1 MKKKSEKPF
10 DTKKV
15 KEKLKNPSR
24 KTKYIIVLALAGL
37 LLLIISNIFS
47 TSKNETEPQT
57 DYQLNNQNEQPAQKS
72 VSEEVTAT
80 SDVAELEK
88 SFEKDLVE
96 MLNKIK
102 GVSEVEVMVNL
113 DSTNVKV
120 YEKNLVKG
128 QQTTDESDRNGGTRK
143 LEDNTEDAQAVLVRQ
158 GEKEVPL
165 LVQTE
170 KPKVRG
176 VFVVAKGADH
186 ATVKKWVIES
196 VSRVLDVPT
205 HKISVMP
212 KN

>member
-1 MKKKSEKPF
+1 MKKKPEELFNSE
-10 DTKKV
+10 KV
-15 KEKLKNPSR
+15 KEKLKNPSK
-24 KTKYIIVLALAGL
+24 KTRYIIVLALAGL
-37 LLLIISNIFS
+37 LLLIISNVFS
-47 TSKNETEPQT
+47 TSKNETDT
-57 DYQLNNQNEQPAQKS
+57 DADYQLDSQNQQPAQKS
-72 VSEEVTAT
+72 VSEEETAT
-80 SDVAELEK
+80 SDVNELEK
-88 SFEKDLVE
+88 SYEKDLVE

-143 LEDNTEDAQAVLVRQ
+143 VEDNTEDSQAVLVRQ

-165 LVQTE
+165 LIQTE
-170 KPKVRG
+170 KPGVRG
-176 VFVVAKGADH
+176 VFVVAKGVDH
-186 ATVKKWVIES
+186 ATVKKWMIES

>member
-1 MKKKSEKPF
+1 MKKKPEELFNSE
-10 DTKKV
+10 KV
-15 KEKLKNPSR
+15 KEKLKNPSK
-24 KTKYIIVLALAGL
+24 KTRYIIVLALAGL
-37 LLLIISNIFS
+37 LLLIISNVFS
-47 TSKNETEPQT
+47 SSKDETDT
-57 DYQLNNQNEQPAQKS
+57 DADYQLDSQNQQPAQKS
-72 VSEEVTAT
+72 VSEEETAT
-80 SDVAELEK
+80 SDVNELEK
-88 SFEKDLVE
+88 SYEKDLVE

-143 LEDNTEDAQAVLVRQ
+143 VEDNTEDSQAVLVRQ

-165 LVQTE
+165 LIQTE
-170 KPKVRG
+170 KPDVRG
-176 VFVVAKGADH
+176 VFVVAKGVDH
-186 ATVKKWVIES
+186 ATVKKWMIES

>member
-1 MKKKSEKPF
+1 MKKKPEELFNSE
-10 DTKKV
+10 KV
-15 KEKLKNPSR
+15 KEKLKNPSK
-24 KTKYIIVLALAGL
+24 KTRYIIVLALAGL
-37 LLLIISNIFS
+37 LLLIISNVFS
-47 TSKNETEPQT
+47 TSKNETDT
-57 DYQLNNQNEQPAQKS
+57 DADYQLDSQNQQPAQKS
-72 VSEEVTAT
+72 VSEEETAT
-80 SDVAELEK
+80 SDVNELEK
-88 SFEKDLVE
+88 SYEKDLVE

-143 LEDNTEDAQAVLVRQ
+143 VEDNTEDSQAVLVRQ

-165 LVQTE
+165 LIQTE
-170 KPKVRG
+170 KPDVRG
-176 VFVVAKGADH
+176 VFVVAKGVDH
-186 ATVKKWVIES
+186 ATVKKWMIES

>member
-1 MKKKSEKPF
+1 LKKKSEKPF